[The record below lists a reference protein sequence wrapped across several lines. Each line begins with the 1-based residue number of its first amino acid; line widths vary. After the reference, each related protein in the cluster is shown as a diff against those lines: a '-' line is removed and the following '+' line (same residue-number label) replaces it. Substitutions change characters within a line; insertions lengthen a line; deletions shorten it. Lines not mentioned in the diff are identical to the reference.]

1 MPDSKVA
8 KPERLY
14 GCNYC
19 SFRVP
24 EGVIHRFKYQGE
36 YECPYCGRPMKPVSE
51 LVNT

>member
-1 MPDSKVA
+1 MQDSKVA

-19 SFRVP
+19 GYRTK
-24 EGVIHRFKYQGE
+24 EGSQ
-36 YECPYCGRPMKPVSE
+36 CPYCGRPLKLVSE